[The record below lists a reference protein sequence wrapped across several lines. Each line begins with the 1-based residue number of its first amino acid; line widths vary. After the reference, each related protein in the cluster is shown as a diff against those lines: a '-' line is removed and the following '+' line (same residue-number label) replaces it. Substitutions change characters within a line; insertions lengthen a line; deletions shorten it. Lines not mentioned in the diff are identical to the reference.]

1 MGQVKPRV
9 EAQRDV
15 LAFVAALGSER
26 VSLGDALGRVLAE
39 PVVAPHDVPLF
50 ANSAMDGYAVRAA
63 DVAKVPVVLEV
74 MEDVPA
80 GSVPSR
86 EVTPGTSVRIMTGAP
101 MPVGA
106 DTVVEVEVT
115 STSGDAVTINEM
127 RTVGTH
133 VRPAGGD
140 VSQGAEILPRGVRL
154 NPAMLGVLASL
165 GVVEPFVGR
174 RPIVA
179 VISTGD
185 ELLPP
190 DAHVPPRG
198 KIRDSNT
205 TTLRAVLSGL
215 AEQIL
220 DFGIIGDKAEP
231 LRAAFREAAESADVV
246 VTTGGVSMGKYDLVK
261 AVLTELGGVSFWKV
275 AQQPGKPFA
284 FGQIA
289 GTPLF
294 GLPGNPVSVMVSFEQ
309 FVRPAL
315 LHMMGATALFRP
327 QVNGRLTQP
336 VSTNPEKDV
345 FLRVRVSEDE
355 DGLRA
360 TLSGG
365 QSSNVLSAMAMAD
378 GFALVPVGV
387 GDLATGDTVTLEMF
401 SWPESRTREAIDA

>member
-1 MGQVKPRV
+1 VKPRV
-9 EAQRDV
+9 EAQREV
-15 LAFVAALGSER
+15 LAAIAALGSER
-26 VSLGDALGRVLAE
+26 VPLGDALGRVLAE
-39 PVVAPHDVPLF
+39 PVVAPHDVPPF
-50 ANSAMDGYAVRAA
+50 ANSAMDGYAVRAT

-74 MEDVPA
+74 VEDVAA
-80 GSVPSR
+80 GSVPVR
-86 EVTPGTSVRIMTGAP
+86 EVLPGTATRIMTGAP
-101 MPVGA
+101 MPPGA
-106 DTVVEVEVT
+106 DTVIEVEVT
-115 STSGDAVTINEM
+115 STEGDAVTIDAA
-127 RTVGTH
+127 RPVGTH

-140 VSQGAEILPRGVRL
+140 VRQGAEVLPRGARL

-165 GVVEPFVGR
+165 GVVEPVVGR
-174 RPIVA
+174 RPVVA
-179 VISTGD
+179 IISTGD

-190 DAHVPPRG
+190 DAPVPPMG
-198 KIRDSNT
+198 KIRNSNA
-205 TTLRAVLSGL
+205 TTLRAMLSGL
-215 AEQIL
+215 AGRIL
-220 DFGIIGDKAEP
+220 DFGIIGDDAAP
-231 LRAAFREAAESADVV
+231 LRTAFREAAESADLI

-284 FGQIA
+284 FGQID

-294 GLPGNPVSVMVSFEQ
+294 GLPGNPVSTMVSFEQ

-315 LHMMGATALFRP
+315 LHAMGATALFRP

-345 FLRVRVSEDE
+345 FLRVSVDEGE

-378 GFALVPVGV
+378 GFALVPVG
-387 GDLATGDTVTLEMF
+387 TGDVAAGDAVILEMF
-401 SWPESRTREAIDA
+401 SWPETRTREAIDA